1 MKLRLMICAMAAGT
15 ALFATDVTSYTY
27 GVLAVTNA
35 TATTVVGVPW
45 RNVGGGEMS
54 NVTLSNL
61 VSTTG
66 LATGDIIYLYEGT
79 TWYGYQLSSA
89 GVWEPYTTV
98 SGETTVS
105 APGSADAKTLAR
117 GTGLIVQRSSAAN
130 PIYLCGRYDSE
141 APSAT
146 SVGAGATVLIANPT
160 TSAKTFGASDGA
172 VGDQIRVPLDGG
184 GLKIYE
190 KKSDG
195 WGSIVETTEQI
206 TRRGKQVTVTTQ
218 SWTLGCSLAPGMGAW
233 YVSKDTAAD
242 IAW

>member
-1 MKLRLMICAMAAGT
+1 MKLRLMICAMAAST
-15 ALFATDVTSYTY
+15 ALFATDDVSSYTY

-45 RNVGGGEMS
+45 RQVNEAATATDIS
-54 NVTLSNL
+54 LSNL

-98 SGETTVS
+98 SGTTTVS

-117 GTGLIVQRSSAAN
+117 GTGLIVQRSSATN
-130 PIYLCGRYDSE
+130 PIYLCGRYDSSTPE
-141 APSAT
+141 AT
-146 SVGAGATVLIANPT
+146 SVGAGATVLIANPLT
-160 TSAKTFGASDGA
+160 TAKTITGGSN
-172 VGDQIRVPLDGG
+172 GDEVRVPLDGG
-184 GLKIYE
+184 GLKVYTN
-190 KKSDG
+190 KNAT
-195 WGSIVETTEQI
+195 WGTVVETT
-206 TRRGKQVTVTTQ
+206 TTLPGIPVPIKSQ
-218 SWTLGCSLAPGMGAW
+218 AWSATSCELAPGTGAW
-233 YVSKDTAAD
+233 YVSKDTATS

>member
-15 ALFATDVTSYTY
+15 ALFAADVTSDTY

-117 GTGLIVQRSSAAN
+117 GTGLIVQRASAAN
-130 PIYLCGRYDSE
+130 PIYLCGRYDSST
-141 APSAT
+141 PTAT
-146 SVGAGATVLIANPT
+146 SVGANAKVLIANPLT
-160 TSAKTFGASDGA
+160 TAKSISEGTNGDKIIVLKDGGAST
-172 VGDQIRVPLDGG
+172 V
-184 GLKIYE
+184 YE
-190 KKSDG
+190 KKNDV
-195 WGSIVETTEQI
+195 WGTYVETTTKTSRG
-206 TRRGKQVTVTTQ
+206 TRKTQ
-218 SWTLGCSLAPGMGAW
+218 TWTPGCTLAPGMGAW
-233 YVSKDTAAD
+233 YQAGDTAAS
-242 IAW
+242 INWN